1 MIFIMNIRP
10 IDVKILY
17 PKSTEVSQIV
27 FGEQQKE
34 NMLKHINAQKNQ
46 SKVDE
51 DLKRVRGKDNVSEI
65 RITQKQEREGQRPKK
80 EKKPN
85 KGLDIRV

>member
-1 MIFIMNIRP
+1 MNIRP

-46 SKVDE
+46 AKVEE
-51 DLKRVRGKDNVSEI
+51 DLRQVKSKDNVSEI
-65 RITQKQEREGQRPKK
+65 RLTQKQESEKQQAKK
-80 EKKPN
+80 QKKTN
-85 KGLDIRV
+85 KGFDIRV

>member
-1 MIFIMNIRP
+1 MNIRP

-34 NMLKHINAQKNQ
+34 NMLRHINAQKNQ
-46 SKVDE
+46 TKVDE
-51 DLKRVRGKDNVSEI
+51 DLKKVREKDNVSET
-65 RITQKQEREGQRPKK
+65 RITQKQEREKQGTKK

>member
-34 NMLKHINAQKNQ
+34 NMLKHINAQKK
-46 SKVDE
+46 SV
-51 DLKRVRGKDNVSEI
+51 
-65 RITQKQEREGQRPKK
+65 
-80 EKKPN
+80 
-85 KGLDIRV
+85 KGG